1 MIDKNFLLEGMKEI
15 AYQECIRLG
24 YSPRFSKTWCEQSM
38 KNGYFE
44 KYLTKHLKG
53 SDVKI

>member
-1 MIDKNFLLEGMKEI
+1 MIDKNFLLEQMKEI

-24 YSPRFSKTWCEQSM
+24 YSPRFSKVWCEQSI

-44 KYLTKHLKG
+44 ECLMKRLKG
-53 SDVKI
+53 ANVKI